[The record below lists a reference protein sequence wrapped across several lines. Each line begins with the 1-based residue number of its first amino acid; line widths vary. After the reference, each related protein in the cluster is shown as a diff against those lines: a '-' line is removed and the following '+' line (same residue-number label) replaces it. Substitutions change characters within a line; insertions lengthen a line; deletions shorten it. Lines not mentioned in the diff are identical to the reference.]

1 MGIKESS
8 KLHQKLQNANE
19 KIEDVEPA
27 QTKKTKETV
36 LMKKKTSQ
44 KKEQAK
50 KTTEVVIG
58 NDNKSHEMLPKEV
71 TADRKDLEKVKNEK
85 HQLSKDKE
93 KHTAQGEMGKISD
106 NKIIAAKQVDEPKS
120 ETIVVRKAH

>member
-8 KLHQKLQNANE
+8 KLHHKLQNANE

-58 NDNKSHEMLPKEV
+58 NDNKSHEMLTEEV
-71 TADRKDLEKVKNEK
+71 TADRKDIV
-85 HQLSKDKE
+85 KDKKE
-93 KHTAQGEMGKISD
+93 LIVTNSVAKVDKSRGTMKNCTAS
-106 NKIIAAKQVDEPKS
+106 N
-120 ETIVVRKAH
+120 